1 MDPTRRTLLRVIL
14 GLASAVCG
22 AWTMRAQGRLAS
34 GAHPP
39 PNDVEPPMLWP
50 TSSPKLT
57 PAELR
62 ERVAEFRSCLEQL
75 CQSAEALRKEVG
87 GLEAAQVLSA
97 KVYRDAESLEKL
109 GKNVKALSKL

>member
-1 MDPTRRTLLRVIL
+1 MDPSRRSLLRISL

-22 AWTMRAQGRLAS
+22 AWTMRAQGRLSS

-50 TSSPKLT
+50 ASSPKLT

-62 ERVAEFRSCLEQL
+62 DRVAEFRSCLDQL
-75 CQSAEALRKEVG
+75 CQSAEALKKEVG
-87 GLEAAQVLSA
+87 GLQVTQVLSA
-97 KVYRDAESLEKL
+97 KVYKDAESLEKL
-109 GKNVKALSKL
+109 GKKVKALSKL